1 MMIVMKEGAT
11 QAEVDAVIRRV
22 ESVGAHAHI
31 SAGELVTVI
40 GAIGDREHV
49 ANLGLE
55 GAPGVDHLVPIL
67 KPYKLASLQYRRGDR
82 TVLEI
87 DGRRIGGE
95 HFATIAGPCTV
106 ESREVLLDAARTVR
120 DAGAQFLRGGAYKPR
135 TSPYS
140 FQGLGEAGLRL
151 LAEAKAETG
160 LPIVTEL
167 MDVRDLEPVLEVADV
182 VQLGARNMQN
192 YTLLTEVGRAGKPVL
207 LKRGLSA
214 TLEELLMAA
223 EYILKEGN
231 EQVMLCERGIR
242 TYEPSYRFTLDL
254 MAVPVLRE
262 LTHLPIVIDPSHAAG
277 KRSLVEPLSLAAAA
291 AGADGIIVEI
301 HPSPEDAVCDGP
313 QALYADDFAAYLRK
327 LEAAAELA
335 GKQFTT
341 VCDAAH
347 AASRVLPRRDRV
359 RIAVLGVGLIG
370 GSIGLAAREYV
381 EDAEVVG
388 FGRDPERL
396 RMAVERGAIHRAAA
410 SMDEAVEGAQLC
422 FACAPV
428 GVLPE
433 LVRAALEA
441 SGPDTVV
448 TDVGSTKQDLVE
460 RTPDPRFVGG
470 HPIAGAETAGVEHAR
485 ADLFQGAVWY
495 LTPHEQSGGL
505 LYERLHRFVVDVGAR
520 PVAVDAETHDRLV
533 AVFSH
538 LPHVLANVLASQA
551 AGRLLEHGEALRQ
564 VGPSFRDMT
573 RVAGANTAMWSDIYR
588 SNRAAIIEEISA
600 FRRELDEVENLLRD
614 GGVEGW
620 NDRARDDRR
629 ALLEAGSAEGPV
641 HELRITVPNRPGIVA
656 QVALELGRAGVN
668 IVDMALAPASDMR
681 TGAMTLWIAGDS
693 QATRARELIE
703 ALGFPVGSE

>member
-11 QAEVDAVIRRV
+11 QAEVDAVVKRV

-67 KPYKLASLQYRRGDR
+67 KPYKLASLQYRRDER

-106 ESREVLLDAARTVR
+106 ESREVLLDTARTVR

-167 MDVRDLEPVLEVADV
+167 LDVRDLEPVLEVADV

-301 HPSPEDAVCDGP
+301 HPSPEEAVCDGP

-341 VCDAAH
+341 V
-347 AASRVLPRRDRV
+347 
-359 RIAVLGVGLIG
+359 G
-370 GSIGLAAREYV
+370 
-381 EDAEVVG
+381 
-388 FGRDPERL
+388 
-396 RMAVERGAIHRAAA
+396 
-410 SMDEAVEGAQLC
+410 
-422 FACAPV
+422 
-428 GVLPE
+428 
-433 LVRAALEA
+433 
-441 SGPDTVV
+441 
-448 TDVGSTKQDLVE
+448 
-460 RTPDPRFVGG
+460 
-470 HPIAGAETAGVEHAR
+470 
-485 ADLFQGAVWY
+485 
-495 LTPHEQSGGL
+495 
-505 LYERLHRFVVDVGAR
+505 
-520 PVAVDAETHDRLV
+520 
-533 AVFSH
+533 
-538 LPHVLANVLASQA
+538 
-551 AGRLLEHGEALRQ
+551 
-564 VGPSFRDMT
+564 
-573 RVAGANTAMWSDIYR
+573 
-588 SNRAAIIEEISA
+588 
-600 FRRELDEVENLLRD
+600 
-614 GGVEGW
+614 
-620 NDRARDDRR
+620 
-629 ALLEAGSAEGPV
+629 
-641 HELRITVPNRPGIVA
+641 
-656 QVALELGRAGVN
+656 
-668 IVDMALAPASDMR
+668 
-681 TGAMTLWIAGDS
+681 
-693 QATRARELIE
+693 
-703 ALGFPVGSE
+703 

>member
-1 MMIVMKEGAT
+1 MMIVMKETAT
-11 QAEVDAVIRRV
+11 EAEIAAVVKRV
-22 ESVGAHAHI
+22 ESVGAQAHI
-31 SAGELVTVI
+31 STGELVTVI

-67 KPYKLASLQYRRGDR
+67 KPYKLASLQYKREQR

-87 DGRRIGGE
+87 DGRRIGGD

-182 VQLGARNMQN
+182 IQLGARNMQN

-214 TLEELLMAA
+214 TLEELLMSA
-223 EYILKEGN
+223 EYVLKEGN
-231 EQVMLCERGIR
+231 DQVMLCERGIR

-301 HPSPEDAVCDGP
+301 HPCPEEAVCDGP

-335 GKQFTT
+335 GKHFST
-341 VCDAAH
+341 V
-347 AASRVLPRRDRV
+347 
-359 RIAVLGVGLIG
+359 
-370 GSIGLAAREYV
+370 
-381 EDAEVVG
+381 
-388 FGRDPERL
+388 
-396 RMAVERGAIHRAAA
+396 
-410 SMDEAVEGAQLC
+410 
-422 FACAPV
+422 
-428 GVLPE
+428 
-433 LVRAALEA
+433 
-441 SGPDTVV
+441 
-448 TDVGSTKQDLVE
+448 
-460 RTPDPRFVGG
+460 
-470 HPIAGAETAGVEHAR
+470 
-485 ADLFQGAVWY
+485 
-495 LTPHEQSGGL
+495 
-505 LYERLHRFVVDVGAR
+505 
-520 PVAVDAETHDRLV
+520 
-533 AVFSH
+533 
-538 LPHVLANVLASQA
+538 
-551 AGRLLEHGEALRQ
+551 
-564 VGPSFRDMT
+564 
-573 RVAGANTAMWSDIYR
+573 
-588 SNRAAIIEEISA
+588 
-600 FRRELDEVENLLRD
+600 
-614 GGVEGW
+614 
-620 NDRARDDRR
+620 
-629 ALLEAGSAEGPV
+629 
-641 HELRITVPNRPGIVA
+641 
-656 QVALELGRAGVN
+656 
-668 IVDMALAPASDMR
+668 
-681 TGAMTLWIAGDS
+681 
-693 QATRARELIE
+693 
-703 ALGFPVGSE
+703 